1 MRKFKFKGDWWNSTI
16 ELVEF
21 DKRLNN
27 KKYSFRRNEL
37 DKGEYLLIIND
48 IYDKNPDLSVEQIQT
63 IEHLQIQNNQIKII
77 ENLFEYLKDIVYPE
91 YQEYISEEEYP
102 GTFPTLNEVKDLNQ
116 VIGLDHI
123 VVLRFGTQNF
133 NYYNL
138 MFETSLDEEHGIG
151 FVMHE
156 NEIIE
161 HGDIGGLGYEKVA
174 EHLGMKYEEYLKY
187 QTSIQTPLAKEY
199 QIPNEKFGTLKPW
212 QKEFN
217 DNYNYYL
224 WSNGTSKEL
233 IEFID
238 SEKIPLEKSF
248 KQIRPHMI
256 RENRTEL
263 IEYFKSKGY
272 K

>member
-1 MRKFKFKGDWWNSTI
+1 MKKFEFKGDWWNSII
-16 ELVEF
+16 ELKEF
-21 DKRLNN
+21 DEKLNN
-27 KKYSFRRNEL
+27 EKYSFRRKDLKE
-37 DKGEYLLIIND
+37 GEYLLIIND
-48 IYDKNPDLSVEQIQT
+48 IYDKDPNLSAEQNRT
-63 IEHLQIQNNQIKII
+63 IEYLQIQANQIKIL
-77 ENLFEYLKDIVYPE
+77 ENLFEYLKEIVYPE
-91 YQEYISEEEYP
+91 YQEHISEEEYP
-102 GTFPTLNEVKDLNQ
+102 GTFPKLNKIENLNQ

-123 VVLRFGTQNF
+123 VVLRFGTQNY

-151 FVMHE
+151 FVMYK

-161 HGDIGGLGYEKVA
+161 HGEIGGLGYEKVA
-174 EHLGMKYEEYLKY
+174 EHMGMTYEEYLKY
-187 QTSIQTPLAKEY
+187 QTSIQTPSTKEY
-199 QIPNEKFGTLKPW
+199 QIPNEKFGKLKPW

-233 IEFID
+233 IEFIE
-238 SEKIPLEKSF
+238 SARIPIDKSF
-248 KQIRPHMI
+248 EQIRPHMV